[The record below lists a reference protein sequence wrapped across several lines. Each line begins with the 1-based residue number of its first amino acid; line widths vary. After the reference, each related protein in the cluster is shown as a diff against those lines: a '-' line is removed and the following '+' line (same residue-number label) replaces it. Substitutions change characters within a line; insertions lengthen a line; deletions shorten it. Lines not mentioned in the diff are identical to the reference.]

1 MLNRPP
7 LRWAFGRFPWVS
19 VMKFGGPGWNRPKMT
34 EAEAKAV
41 KGPKP
46 VPTADTWVMRNPE
59 GQMVAVKVVDMTD
72 QHLFRWIRYF
82 RQKYRADGALLP
94 DATDAQ
100 VDRAIYLT
108 MTTAPAIYK
117 EAEKRGVYVPPP
129 TSLPLTMVPDP
140 KVTRP
145 ASAPDAPRGYRRIT
159 LSDDE

>member
-1 MLNRPP
+1 
-7 LRWAFGRFPWVS
+7 
-19 VMKFGGPGWNRPKMT
+19 MKFGGPGWNRPKLT
-34 EAEAKAV
+34 EAEAKQV

-59 GQMVAVKVVDMTD
+59 GQMVSIKVTDMTD

-82 RQKYRADGALLP
+82 RQKYRADGTAGP

-100 VDRAIYLT
+100 LDRAIYLT
-108 MTTAPAIYK
+108 LTTAPAIYK

-129 TSLPLTMVPDP
+129 TSLPLPMVPDP

-145 ASAPDAPRGYRRIT
+145 AAPDAPRGYRRIT